1 MTLDLLIAALA
12 VLVGFAGARRGA
24 SAQLAGWTAL
34 VVAVLF
40 ARPGAQLLG
49 PAFTTWL
56 HTSPGTGSVA
66 AGFATFVVVLVLA
79 RIVLSAVLRG
89 LFSLGNPER
98 RGPDRFLGFLL
109 GAAKVLAVAWVA
121 LSALAFVE
129 ERVARSGKAFGI
141 LPERSIAFAV
151 ARRWN
156 LFALADFAPA
166 QSLVKLEQAL
176 KTPEAMAKLSSEPAV
191 AALLKDARWKA
202 LSQDAAVRRALEQ
215 HDVATLLRSQTVANF
230 LKDADARDK
239 LQAALEAIQKAGATP
254 TPGVHPA
261 TK

>member
-24 SAQLAGWTAL
+24 SQQLAGWAAL
-34 VVAVLF
+34 VVAVLS
-40 ARPGAQLLG
+40 ARPGGQLFG
-49 PAFTTWL
+49 PTFAGWL

-66 AGFATFVVVLVLA
+66 AGFATFVTVLVLA
-79 RIVLSAVLRG
+79 RLVLSAALRG
-89 LFSLGNPER
+89 LLTLGNPER
-98 RGPDRFLGFLL
+98 QGPDRTLGFFL
-109 GAAKVLAVAWVA
+109 GAAKVLAIAWVA

-129 ERVARSGKAFGI
+129 EHVASSGRALGI

-166 QSLVKLEQAL
+166 QSLVRLEQAL
-176 KTPEAMAKLSSEPAV
+176 KTPEVMAKLSAEPAV

-202 LSQDAAVRRALEQ
+202 LLQDATVRRALEQ
-215 HDVATLLRSQTVANF
+215 HDVATLLRSDAVASF
-230 LKDADARDK
+230 LKDGDARDK
-239 LQAALEAIQKAGATP
+239 LQAALEAMKKAGAA
-254 TPGVHPA
+254 PGPGTRPA